1 MLDWEVFVWGG
12 EGERKL
18 VFDWEVFV
26 WFVFLGATRFFLS
39 FVFFFFLAQFWSFA
53 FLDVIGFSLHKFW
66 LFIFSENNFGFLNF
80 CAVFLINKV
89 PVHIYFLIKK

>member
-1 MLDWEVFVWGG
+1 MPSKSNILLSSIVMLDWEVFVWGG

-39 FVFFFFLAQFWSFA
+39 FVFLLSFGLFLF
-53 FLDVIGFSLHKFW
+53 
-66 LFIFSENNFGFLNF
+66 
-80 CAVFLINKV
+80 
-89 PVHIYFLIKK
+89 

>member
-1 MLDWEVFVWGG
+1 MPSKSNILLSSIVMLDWEVFVWGG

-39 FVFFFFLAQFWSFA
+39 FA
-53 FLDVIGFSLHKFW
+53 FLDKFW

-80 CAVFLINKV
+80 CAF
-89 PVHIYFLIKK
+89 FFF